1 MRLVYL
7 STDPGIAWGGAKGA
21 SVHLGEIVEAL
32 AREGADV
39 LVLVSA
45 VAKVAPPP
53 PPGVT
58 VEPLPTPRKHVSVEE
73 LLAGESS
80 LAAWLEERMRR
91 FGASAVQE
99 RLALY
104 SAAGSVAAHALG
116 IPHLVELN
124 SPLPEEAAKYRE
136 LERADDALRLERAVL
151 SAADLVFP
159 VSSFLADYATE
170 RGARRVEVMP
180 NAVWLERFQGL
191 PDRNGSEPPIAVFAG
206 ALRPWHGVE
215 TIAQAWRRLGSDAPR
230 LRVIGDGPGR
240 DALEAIGAEMLGAV
254 PHADVPALLTEADI
268 GLAPYAPDAPTY
280 FSPLK
285 LFEYLAA
292 GLAVVAADIPGV
304 SDIVG
309 RDGAL
314 LMAPGDADA
323 LAAGVA
329 ALANDPDERFRLG
342 WKAKALAGEHTWERR
357 AGRIMEAA
365 AELSTS
371 EVTAA

>member
-32 AREGADV
+32 AREGANV
-39 LVLVSA
+39 LVLVSD
-45 VAKVAPPP
+45 VAPDASPP

-58 VEPLPTPRKHVSVEE
+58 VERLPVPRKHVSMDE
-73 LLAGESS
+73 LLAGEVA
-80 LAAWLEERMRR
+80 LASWLEERMRA
-91 FGASAVQE
+91 FGASALEE
-99 RLALY
+99 RIALY
-104 SAAGSVAAHALG
+104 SAAGSTAAHALD

-124 SPLPEEAAKYRE
+124 APLPEEAATYRE
-136 LERADDALRLERAVL
+136 LERPEAAHELERTVL
-151 SAADLVFP
+151 SGADLVLP
-159 VSSFLADYATE
+159 VSSPLADYAAR
-170 RGARRVEVMP
+170 RGARRIEVMP

-191 PDRNGSEPPIAVFAG
+191 PVKAPGAGPVAVFSG

-215 TIAQAWRRLGSDAPR
+215 TIAAAWHRLGSAAPR

-240 DALEAIGAEMLGAV
+240 EALAEVGGEMTGAV
-254 PHADVPALLTEADI
+254 AHGDVPALLGEADI
-268 GLAPYAPDAPTY
+268 GLAPYAADAPTY

-304 SDIVG
+304 RDIVG
-309 RDGAL
+309 EDGAV
-314 LMAPGDADA
+314 LMPPGDVDA

-329 ALANDPDERFRLG
+329 ALVADADERSRLRE
-342 WKAKALAGEHTWERR
+342 KARSLAELHTWEQRARR
-357 AGRIMEAA
+357 ILRAVH
-365 AELSTS
+365 ELSPKA
-371 EVTAA
+371 VPA

>member
-39 LVLVSA
+39 LVLVND
-45 VAKVAPPP
+45 VVPEAPSTSPR
-53 PPGVT
+53 VT
-58 VEPLPTPRKHVSVEE
+58 VEKLPVPRKHVSVDA
-73 LLAGESS
+73 LLAGES
-80 LAAWLEERMRR
+80 AFAGWLEERLRA
-91 FGASAVQE
+91 FGAGALQE
-99 RLALY
+99 RMALY
-104 SAAGSVAAHALG
+104 SAAGSTAARALG

-124 SPLPEEAAKYRE
+124 APLPEEAARYRTLERPDAALE
-136 LERADDALRLERAVL
+136 LERTVL
-151 SAADLVFP
+151 SSADLVFP
-159 VSSFLADYATE
+159 VSSPLADYASR

-180 NAVWLERFQGL
+180 NAVWLHRFEAL
-191 PDRNGSEPPIAVFAG
+191 PTRTDGDAPIAVFAG
-206 ALRPWHGVE
+206 ALRPWHGAD
-215 TIAQAWRRLGSDAPR
+215 TIAEAWQLLGSDAPR

-240 DALEAIGAEMLGAV
+240 DALAAIGGEMMGAV
-254 PHADVPALLTEADI
+254 PHAEVPALLVSADI
-268 GLAPYAPDAPTY
+268 GLAPYAADAPTY

-314 LMAPGDADA
+314 LMPPGDTGA
-323 LAAGVA
+323 LAGGVA
-329 ALANDPDERFRLG
+329 ALAADADLRSRLRE
-342 WKAKALAGEHTWERR
+342 KALSIAQLHTWEQRARR
-357 AGRIMEAA
+357 ILRAVH
-365 AELSTS
+365 ELSP
-371 EVTAA
+371 EKAVPA